1 MIKTTS
7 KQILS
12 IRFKRWSRKNYSI
25 FCSLKRVVSIGV
37 LSNHIADASC
47 EKTDMFALPEL
58 NNRFSETIDEEE
70 RDMLRLLKELFLTQ
84 NVALALSE
92 ASSSSR
98 EKYTVES
105 YNSAGN
111 GYVGYLFS
119 AFF

>member
-1 MIKTTS
+1 MIKSTPIQTPF
-7 KQILS
+7 
-12 IRFKRWSRKNYSI
+12 IRFKRWSRKSYSI

-47 EKTDMFALPEL
+47 EKSNVYALPEI
-58 NNRFSETIDEEE
+58 NNRFSETIYEE
-70 RDMLRLLKELFLTQ
+70 DKDVLRSLKELFLIQ
-84 NVALALSE
+84 NVALVLSD
-92 ASSSSR
+92 ASSSR